1 MSKAHAFFQ
10 GFWLF
15 TNDDDDNDDDDND
28 DDDDDD
34 DVFRIDEFIMGSDF
48 SNWSRVRE
56 IKNPPPL
63 PLKLFPI
70 NE

>member
-15 TNDDDDNDDDDND
+15 TNDDDDNDDDDN

-56 IKNPPPL
+56 IKNPPP
-63 PLKLFPI
+63 PPKTFP
-70 NE
+70 N

>member
-10 GFWLF
+10 GFRLF
-15 TNDDDDNDDDDND
+15 TNDDDDNDDDDN

-48 SNWSRVRE
+48 SN
-56 IKNPPPL
+56 
-63 PLKLFPI
+63 
-70 NE
+70 